1 MGKIVSVSETERKY
15 LVKSFTKDSLWDRE
29 FIIYQ
34 WYDKKEKEKKTKLII
49 DIPNLTTKWV
59 RVTKKRLSNA
69 ESQKTVEY
77 LNSKD
82 IDLKKLLG
90 EPFVCKRRFL
100 KGKISIDYFIR
111 SNGACDYLLEDEG
124 DEAMLKAFVSS
135 CNASLTDVT
144 DDISY
149 RNTNMTTP
157 FSEEDKKQLEFLL
170 NTLYCQQK

>member
-34 WYDKKEKEKKTKLII
+34 WYDRIEKEKKTKLII
-49 DIPNLTTKWV
+49 DLPKLTTKWV

-82 IDLKKLLG
+82 IDMKELLG

-111 SNGACDYLLEDEG
+111 SNGVCDYLLEDEG
-124 DEAMLKAFVSS
+124 DEAMLQDFVSS
-135 CNASLTDVT
+135 YNAFLTDVT

-149 RNTNMTTP
+149 RNTNMTTS
-157 FSEEDKKQLEFLL
+157 FLEEDKKQLEFLL
-170 NTLYCQQK
+170 NALYCQEK

>member
-1 MGKIVSVSETERKY
+1 MGKIVCVSETERKY

-34 WYDKKEKEKKTKLII
+34 WYDRVENEKKTKLII
-49 DIPNLTTKWV
+49 DLPRLTTKWV

-82 IDLKKLLG
+82 IDLNELLG

-100 KGKISIDYFIR
+100 KGKISMDYFIR

-124 DEAMLKAFVSS
+124 DEVMLNEFVSS
-135 CNASLTDVT
+135 HNAYLTDVT

-149 RNTNMTTP
+149 RNTNMITS
-157 FSEEDKKQLEFLL
+157 FLEEDKKQLEFLL
-170 NTLYCQQK
+170 NVLYCQEK